1 MEVQKTTNQ
10 LLITAL
16 NSILF
21 SQRFKHLLA
30 TAKFLVSIFSPL
42 TVNEFSVHDSFS
54 FADEVPSFLSDHF
67 MASFDV
73 ESLFTNIPINKV
85 IYICIDDLFF
95 DSNMIHNLDRNDM
108 RELVFL

>member
-10 LLITAL
+10 LLITTL

-21 SQRFKHLLA
+21 SRRFKHLLA
-30 TAKFLVSIFSPL
+30 IAKFLIPILSPL

-54 FADEVPSFLSDHF
+54 FVDKVPSFLFDHF
-67 MASFDV
+67 IASFDV
-73 ESLFTNIPINKV
+73 ETLLTNIPINKV
-85 IYICIDDLFF
+85 IYICIVDLFS
-95 DSNMIHNLDRNDM
+95 DSNIIHNLDRNDM

>member
-1 MEVQKTTNQ
+1 MEVQKSTNQ
-10 LLITAL
+10 LLITVL

-30 TAKFLVSIFSPL
+30 TAKFLV
-42 TVNEFSVHDSFS
+42 
-54 FADEVPSFLSDHF
+54 PSFLSHHF

-73 ESLFTNIPINKV
+73 ERLFTNIPINKV